1 MDRLFVFDTTLR
13 DGGKHMIVSSTPL
26 RVCLDRMAVAKV
38 KHDFLRV
45 SSGMGDVSYIAAIG
59 LDIAG
64 QKFEDSATGNG
75 PADAAIKALEKI
87 INKEMT
93 LKELTIQ
100 AISKGSNDITKV
112 HQSVEYDSS
121 IYYGFSANTDIV

>member
-26 RVCLDRMAVAKV
+26 RVCLDRTAVAKV

-45 SSGMGDVSYIAAIG
+45 SSGMGYVNPIAAIG

-75 PADAAIKALEKI
+75 PVDAAIKALEKI

-100 AISKGSNDITKV
+100 AISKGLNDMAKV
-112 HQSVEYDSS
+112 HQSVECDGS
-121 IYYGFSANTDIV
+121 IYYGFRTNTDIV

>member
-26 RVCLDRMAVAKV
+26 QVCLDRTSVAKV

-45 SSGMGDVSYIAAIG
+45 SSGMGDVSSIAAIG
-59 LDIAG
+59 FDIAG
-64 QKFEDSATGNG
+64 QKFEDSATGNV
-75 PADAAIKALEKI
+75 PVDSAIKALEKI

-112 HQSVEYDSS
+112 HQSVECDGS